1 LSSFRSQIEMK
12 LIIQI
17 PCFNEAATLPLTLRE
32 LPRAVP
38 GIDRIEI
45 LVIDDGSTDDTLGQ
59 ARELGVDHVLELRQH
74 QGLGSAFRAGLDA
87 CLGLGADIIVNTDGD
102 NQYCG
107 EDIENLVQ
115 PILQGQ
121 ADLVV
126 GARDIDS
133 VEHFSLIKKW
143 LQKLGSWIVRK
154 VAGSPVRDTT
164 SGFRALNREAAL
176 RTIVYS
182 KFSYT
187 LETVIQA
194 GRSSLKVT
202 TVPVRVNRK
211 LRESR
216 LADSTGQY
224 LKKSAATILRIYSMY
239 NPLRVFFFIGGTSC
253 LLGILLGLRY
263 LYFYVI
269 AGASGHI
276 QSLILSAVLLIVGFQ
291 IIVIGLAADLI
302 SANRRLSEDILYRV
316 RRMELTH
323 PDSGSSVVSDVTVKA
338 SSARTRH

>member
-1 LSSFRSQIEMK
+1 MK

-17 PCFNEAATLPLTLRE
+17 PCFNEAATLPLTVRE
-32 LPRAVP
+32 LPRAVA

-45 LVIDDGSTDDTLGQ
+45 LVIDDASTDDTLDQ
-59 ARELGVDHVLELRQH
+59 ARKLGVDHVVELRQH

-87 CLGLGADIIVNTDGD
+87 CLRLGADIIVNTDGD

-115 PILQGQ
+115 PILQGR

-133 VEHFSLIKKW
+133 VEDFSLLKKW

-154 VAGSPVRDTT
+154 VADSPVRDTT

-194 GRSSLKVT
+194 GRSSLQVT

-216 LADSTGQY
+216 LAVSTGHY

-239 NPLRVFFFIGGTSC
+239 NPLRVFFLIGGTTC

-263 LYFYVI
+263 LYYFTT
-269 AGASGHI
+269 AGANGHI
-276 QSLILSAVLLIVGFQ
+276 QSLILSAVLMIVGFQ
-291 IIVIGLAADLI
+291 VIVIGLAADLI
-302 SANRRLSEDILYRV
+302 SANRRLSEEILYRV
-316 RRMELTH
+316 RKMEL
-323 PDSGSSVVSDVTVKA
+323 DQLASGSSVVSEATVKA